1 MFFQFMDFIDACKHG
16 SLDKVIS
23 LLDQGADI
31 HTDNECPLRWSAYYG
46 HLPVVQYLLEHGAD
60 IHATN
65 NDALNFVVKIDLI
78 LN

>member
-1 MFFQFMDFIDACKHG
+1 MDFIGACKYG

-23 LLDQGADI
+23 LLDHGANI
-31 HTDNECPLRWSAYYG
+31 HAVNECALRLSAENG